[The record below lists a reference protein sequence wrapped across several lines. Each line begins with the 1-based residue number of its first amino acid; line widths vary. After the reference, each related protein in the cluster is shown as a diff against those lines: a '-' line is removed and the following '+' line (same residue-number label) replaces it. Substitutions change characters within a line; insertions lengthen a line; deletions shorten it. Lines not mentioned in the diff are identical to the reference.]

1 MCTQTLILVREALIP
16 LEDDTMKILLFTI
29 GLIVGGLFGIV
40 TMCLVQINRNTEEV
54 LKKED
59 DNYEKEIKK

>member
-1 MCTQTLILVREALIP
+1 
-16 LEDDTMKILLFTI
+16 MKILLFTI

-59 DNYEKEIKK
+59 DNNEKEIKK